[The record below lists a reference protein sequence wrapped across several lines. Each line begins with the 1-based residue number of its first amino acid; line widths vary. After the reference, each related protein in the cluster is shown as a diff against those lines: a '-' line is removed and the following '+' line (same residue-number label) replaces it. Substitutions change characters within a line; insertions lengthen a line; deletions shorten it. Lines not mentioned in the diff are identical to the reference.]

1 MKRNSELRIRAIQ
14 NLKYDI
20 SPAGILFDSLE
31 SLENFLRLYMK
42 KCRVCREG
50 VRLILVWDHPT
61 CSNINGMVSSE
72 FVIGLD
78 PSSCP
83 DIEDFS
89 VSLEVCERIVTM
101 RLNRLIRRLNL
112 LHFEL
117 NQ

>member
-1 MKRNSELRIRAIQ
+1 MKSFDFHVRAIQ

-42 KCRVCREG
+42 KCRVYREG
-50 VRLILVWDHPT
+50 VRLVLVWDHPT
-61 CSNINGMVSSE
+61 CLNINGMVSSE

-83 DIEDFS
+83 STKNFS
-89 VSLEVCERIVTM
+89 VSLEVCERIVTI
-101 RLNRLIRRLNL
+101 RLNSLIRRLNL

-117 NQ
+117 NR